1 MKKTSTQEISEIIE
15 VKGGID
21 LEQAAAIALVSSLLS
36 GKSSQQQVTESNWTS
51 RSGLREGLDKNLR
64 GKLR

>member
-15 VKGGID
+15 VNGGND
-21 LEQAAAIALVSSLLS
+21 LEQAAAIAVVSSLLS
-36 GKSSQQQVTESNWTS
+36 GKSSQQQVTKSNWTS

>member
-21 LEQAAAIALVSSLLS
+21 LEQAAAIAVVSSLLS